1 MASTP
6 PSRGALFFLAPPQ
19 GEIENACNECGED
32 CKERHSTA
40 DWPILADV
48 FKNVEPRICCS
59 YACLR
64 SYVRH
69 TAEIDLDAH
78 PRPAPPQGE
87 ATDSRSSGGYAAP
100 SLAPP
105 QGHPTPDATDDY
117 VWVRLRWM
125 SGEPIAGRF
134 KVLSVEEFLINLDD
148 GNIPG
153 VPACRDREVPGH
165 YELVW
170 GTMLL
175 DPGDEHDD
183 DYWFSE
189 LGVVNDTELTLLFV
203 RE

>member
-6 PSRGALFFLAPPQ
+6 PSHAASSL
-19 GEIENACNECGED
+19 
-32 CKERHSTA
+32 
-40 DWPILADV
+40 
-48 FKNVEPRICCS
+48 
-59 YACLR
+59 
-64 SYVRH
+64 
-69 TAEIDLDAH
+69 
-78 PRPAPPQGE
+78 APPQGE

-134 KVLSVEEFLINLDD
+134 KVLSVEEFLIKLDD
-148 GNIPG
+148 GQYSG
-153 VPACRDREVPGH
+153 VPGCRDREVPGH